1 MENWLN
7 IFPIL
12 LILAASVFLFIGE
25 NWRNMLIA
33 LAVIYFASFFL
44 LLQVWPF
51 TMAAAKLITGWMCV
65 AILSF
70 TTEHQPLSANGTG
83 SLSRRVFLVMS
94 LFMIWV
100 AAYLLAGTISNQFQ
114 VGTEIAFSSFAV
126 LGCGLLTLGM
136 SSSTFRVI
144 LGILTFFSGFELLY
158 AGLEP
163 SILVNGLILIVNLL
177 IAFVGSYLI
186 SLPGIGGEE

>member
-7 IFPIL
+7 ILPIL
-12 LILAASVFLFIGE
+12 LILAASVFLFIGD

-70 TTEHQPLSANGTG
+70 ITEHQPLPAIGTG
-83 SLSRRVFLVMS
+83 SLSRRIFMVMS

-100 AAYLLAGTISNQFQ
+100 AAYLLAGTISSQFQ
-114 VGTEIAFSSFAV
+114 VSAEIAFSSFAV
-126 LGCGLLTLGM
+126 LGCGLLQLGM
-136 SSSTFRVI
+136 TSSSFRVI

-163 SILVNGLILIVNLL
+163 SILVNGLILVVNLL

-186 SLPGIGGEE
+186 SLPGTGGEE